1 MNIGHGSN
9 GYVDLIE
16 KCFSEFHFENDFD
29 FPTNIAMR
37 GVANIPNYHFR
48 DDGMMLWNAIGKYV
62 EDILN
67 IFYDSDEEVK
77 KDWEIQ
83 EWINEIHRY

>member
-37 GVANIPNYHFR
+37 GVASIPNYHFR

-67 IFYDSDEEVK
+67 IFYDTDEEVK
-77 KDWEIQ
+77 NDWEIQ